1 MNDDT
6 GNDAPEIEA
15 AAERQE
21 DARRNRTI
29 RFSDSEWEEVR
40 RAALLHETPPAEFV
54 RETILAL
61 ARNPEGA
68 VSGAVAPSLTPLIE
82 RMFRYI
88 WFLATE
94 KRDAMVREGR
104 EEEVDALVAEGR
116 ALHDKLRREGRDRA

>member
-1 MNDDT
+1 MSEDARRE
-6 GNDAPEIEA
+6 APEGGA
-15 AAERQE
+15 AADRPE

-40 RAALLHETPPAEFV
+40 RAALLHDTPPAEFV

-61 ARNPEGA
+61 ARNPESGI
-68 VSGAVAPSLTPLIE
+68 SGAVAPSLAPLIE
-82 RMFRYI
+82 RMFRYT

-104 EEEVDALVAEGR
+104 EDELDALVAEGG
-116 ALHDKLRREGRDRA
+116 ALHERLRRGGTG